1 MCKISSVNDNI
12 FLTKRTKL
20 AGNLKNII
28 MDDKTK
34 TGKGDDSRIN
44 VNEAYEVQ
52 YWSEKFNVSA
62 DRLKEAVEE
71 VGTQVSD
78 VQQYLNGSR

>member
-1 MCKISSVNDNI
+1 
-12 FLTKRTKL
+12 
-20 AGNLKNII
+20 

>member
-1 MCKISSVNDNI
+1 
-12 FLTKRTKL
+12 
-20 AGNLKNII
+20 

-62 DRLKEAVEE
+62 DRLKEAVGE